1 MDLRPHGAHGEGAM
15 TTKPIPEGTRAVL
28 FSEGL
33 MERMFTRT
41 EDGRR
46 LTIEWGEPDA
56 DGFYTP
62 RFTASEDEWYREHV
76 ALNGALDT
84 ADAETVARW
93 FHEAYET
100 LAPRYHYAT
109 RSESAVPWENVPVL
123 NRGLMIATAREVLR
137 RLRGAD

>member
-1 MDLRPHGAHGEGAM
+1 MRPHGAHGEGAM

-28 FSEGL
+28 FAEGL

-46 LTIEWGEPDA
+46 LTIEWGEPDE

-62 RFTASEDEWYREHV
+62 RFTASEDTWYR
-76 ALNGALDT
+76 AT
-84 ADAETVARW
+84 AAARDAIRE
-93 FHEAYET
+93 
-100 LAPRYHYAT
+100 
-109 RSESAVPWENVPVL
+109 
-123 NRGLMIATAREVLR
+123 IATGEPVAGVWDGWREVRRLRDIARTAAGACPTHDDARR